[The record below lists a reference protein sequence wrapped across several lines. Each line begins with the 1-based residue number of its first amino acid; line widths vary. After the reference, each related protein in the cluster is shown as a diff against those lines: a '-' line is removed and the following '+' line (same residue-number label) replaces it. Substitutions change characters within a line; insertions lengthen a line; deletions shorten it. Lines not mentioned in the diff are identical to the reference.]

1 MAPVQTPA
9 KAQDAEAEDMLAA
22 LQAFLRGRLPAHA
35 EPEVWGLRRS
45 GTGTS
50 RENWPFDAS
59 WTENGTRSTHHL
71 LMRRDPP
78 AGVVE
83 TQRTMEFNL
92 LRRLAGTPV
101 PRPQVHWLDD
111 SGEHL
116 LRPTMIVERY
126 EGSAHRAVLRSAD
139 PLALGKAGQRALA
152 ERLCEVLAALHT
164 VDVDA
169 VGLRS
174 ELAAPGDNPAEHE
187 LTRWERELDKQELEP
202 QPALRAAAGWL
213 RDNLPTPPSRLV
225 VVHGDYRP
233 ANVLVHRGEFA
244 RLLDWELAHLGDP
257 VDDLGWYTAPL
268 YAHEHFIT
276 GVWEVEDFLRRYAE
290 LTGIRIDPSDLAFW
304 QIMSTFRLAIMALTA
319 VRIFCEEATNRP
331 AAPADRLIRQVLT
344 GILAEEGR

>member
-1 MAPVQTPA
+1 MKTPA
-9 KAQDAEAEDMLAA
+9 KTRDPGTEEVLAA
-22 LQAFLRGRLPAHA
+22 LEAFLRGQLPAHA

-50 RENWPFDAS
+50 RENWPFDAA
-59 WTENGTRSTHHL
+59 WIENGTRSVHQL

-83 TQRTMEFNL
+83 TQRAVEFAL

-101 PRPQVHWLDD
+101 PAPKVHWLDD

-139 PLALGKAGQRALA
+139 PLALGEAGRRALA
-152 ERLCEVLAALHT
+152 ERMCEVLASLHT

-169 VGLRS
+169 AGLRS
-174 ELAAPGDNPAEHE
+174 DLAGPGGNPAEQE

-202 QPALRAAAGWL
+202 QPALRAAAAWL
-213 RDNLPTPPSRLV
+213 RDNMPAPPSRLV

-233 ANVLVHRGEFA
+233 ANVLVHRGELA

-257 VDDLGWYTAPL
+257 ADDLGWYTAPL
-268 YAHEHFIT
+268 YAHEHFIP
-276 GVWEVEDFLRRYAE
+276 GVWEVGDFLRRYAE
-290 LTGIRIDPSDLAFW
+290 LTGIRIDRSALAFW
-304 QIMSTFRLAIMALTA
+304 QIMATFRLAIIALTG
-319 VRIFCEEATNRP
+319 VRIFCQGATHRP
-331 AAPADRLIRQVLT
+331 AAAADGLIRQVLT